1 MLIETFDPA
10 ADQQRLRACY
20 EIVEACGRHDDPDLP
35 GWSFGAFSAG
45 WAHGWGTPHQ
55 AWLARGDAGEPVGC
69 YLLLL
74 PDKANLT
81 TGSCLLFMAPG
92 SRRSGHG
99 RRLLAHCAEQARL
112 AGRTRL
118 RAEVTEDGPG
128 ASFAVS
134 VGASIG
140 ISEVIRVLAIDEGLS
155 ARLAILRARAEE
167 AAGGYSLVSWQ
178 GPTPE
183 ELIYQTAAI
192 EVAMQDAP
200 RDPGVEPD
208 TWDADRIR
216 KTEQQAVAFGRRTYS
231 VAARHDD
238 SHALVALTQIGA
250 DPGVPGWGFQAI
262 TAVLAGHRGH
272 RLGLLLKV
280 ANLELVL
287 SQEPGL
293 HSIVTGN
300 AGPNQH
306 MIAIN
311 ELLGFRVR
319 SVRRSCELDLTGP
332 ASWPDNPVA
341 RVGHE
346 TDNPTTASKHPSGA
360 ATA

>member
-1 MLIETFDPA
+1 MTAVVLFETFDPA

-20 EIVEACGRHDDPDLP
+20 EIVAACGRHDDPDLP

-55 AWLARGDAGEPVGC
+55 AWLAHGDAGEPVGC

-81 TGSCLLFMAPG
+81 TGSCLLFVAPG

-99 RRLLAHCAEQARL
+99 RRLLGHCAGQARL

-118 RAEVTEDGPG
+118 RAEVTEGGPG

-134 VGASIG
+134 AGASIG
-140 ISEVIRVLAIDEGLS
+140 ISEVIRVLAIEEGLS
-155 ARLAILRARAEE
+155 ARLVTLRAQAEE

-178 GPTPE
+178 GATPE
-183 ELIYQTAAI
+183 ELIHQTAAI

-216 KTEQQAVAFGRRTYS
+216 KVEQQALTFGRRTYS
-231 VAARHDD
+231 VAAQHDD
-238 SHALVALTQIGA
+238 SRALVALTQIGA

-262 TAVLAGHRGH
+262 TAVLAEHRGH

-280 ANLELVL
+280 ANLEFVL

-293 HSIVTGN
+293 HSIITGN

-311 ELLGFRVR
+311 ELLGFRVK

-332 ASWPDNPVA
+332 GS
-341 RVGHE
+341 
-346 TDNPTTASKHPSGA
+346 
-360 ATA
+360 